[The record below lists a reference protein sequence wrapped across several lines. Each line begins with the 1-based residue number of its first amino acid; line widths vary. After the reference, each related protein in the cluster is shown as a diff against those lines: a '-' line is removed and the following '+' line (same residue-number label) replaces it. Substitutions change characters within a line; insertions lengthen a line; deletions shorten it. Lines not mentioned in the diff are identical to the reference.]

1 MTEPSAAPHGR
12 PASAAS
18 AWVTRWSHLVRPG
31 GTVLDVACG
40 EGRHLRWFASLGH
53 PVVGVDRSAD
63 ALAAV
68 DLPAAQCERICAD
81 IEQGPWPLAQRQFDA
96 VVVTNYLWRAL
107 LPVVAQS
114 LAPGGILIYET
125 FAIGQETIGR
135 PSRAE
140 FLLQPGE
147 LLRAFACLRTVAFE
161 DGFVLPGPASPS
173 GRFVQRIAAVHPG
186 AGSNLEPVRHLLDPK
201 SHSA

>member
-1 MTEPSAAPHGR
+1 MTEPSAASSCH
-12 PASAAS
+12 PAAAAS
-18 AWVTRWSHLVRPG
+18 AWVRRWSHLVRPG

-63 ALAAV
+63 ALAGV
-68 DLPAAQCERICAD
+68 ELPAVQCERICAD
-81 IEQGPWPLAQRQFDA
+81 IEQGPWPVAGRQFDA

-107 LPVVAQS
+107 LPGIAQS
-114 LAPGGILIYET
+114 LAPGGVLIYET
-125 FAIGQETIGR
+125 FAMGQETIGR
-135 PSRAE
+135 PARPE

-147 LLRAFACLRTVAFE
+147 LLRAFAGLRTVAFE
-161 DGFVLPGPASPS
+161 DGFDPPGPASPS

-186 AGSNLEPVRHLLDPK
+186 AGLNLEPVRHLLDPN